1 MLSGQKNKNAY
12 DDIGQLTEQCLM
24 KENIDLF
31 LIALGPA
38 GTVLSA
44 RLTDK
49 EKIAYDIGHLTNSYD
64 TVFSGAAVPE
74 QLPF

>member
-1 MLSGQKNKNAY
+1 
-12 DDIGQLTEQCLM
+12 M